1 MTIVNIT
8 VRAPIES
15 GDRVRVVPLVGVA
28 TGAGKT
34 GTGAGALIGALV
46 LGTLSSEV
54 GPEIRMG
61 AAVGISVADGVVAGA
76 VGVATPS
83 HVPGVNVVPFAKSFR
98 EKYWNG
104 PPRPIF

>member
-1 MTIVNIT
+1 MTDVNIT
-8 VRAPIES
+8 VRTRIKS
-15 GDRVRVVPLVGVA
+15 GDIVRAVLLVGPA

-34 GTGAGALIGALV
+34 GTDAGALIGALI
-46 LGTLSSEV
+46 LGALSSEV

-61 AAVGISVADGVVAGA
+61 AAVGISVTDGVVAGA

-83 HVPGVNVVPFAKSFR
+83 HVPGVNVVPFTTSFR